1 MLCALRF
8 GARKPPFFLLS
19 NPSGSSTAK
28 QGFGLDSAT
37 EQFDVG
43 DEHHWAINVHPSN
56 VFPFF
61 IFLFA
66 AVLVPGEAKARLAHR
81 RRPSAEM

>member
-19 NPSGSSTAK
+19 NPSGSSTGK

-37 EQFDVG
+37 ERFDVG
-43 DEHHWAINVHPSN
+43 DEQHWAINVHPSN
-56 VFPFF
+56 VFLFY
-61 IFLFA
+61 FLFA
-66 AVLVPGEAKARLAHR
+66 AVLVPGEARQDLRTGVVRLA
-81 RRPSAEM
+81 EM